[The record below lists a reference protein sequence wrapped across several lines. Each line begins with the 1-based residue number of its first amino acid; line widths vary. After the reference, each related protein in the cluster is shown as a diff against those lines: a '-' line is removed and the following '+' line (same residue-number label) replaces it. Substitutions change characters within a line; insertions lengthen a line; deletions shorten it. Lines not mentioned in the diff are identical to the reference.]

1 MRKLKWIV
9 MGLVAV
15 LVAVVVAG
23 YVVLSTMDFEDL
35 RETIQAEAS
44 AATGRD
50 LVLAGPIDVKVSLR
64 PAVAIDQVT
73 FANAE
78 WGSRPEMVS
87 LERFEVEVAL
97 LPLLSGNLEVK
108 RLVLIGPDI
117 LLETDAEGRV
127 NWELAAMA
135 EEAEEA
141 EEPAEDEAAE
151 LIPSFDQ
158 IIIRDGRLTYRDGQT
173 GEEIKLALD
182 KVIASSKGPS
192 HPLDIEFEGV
202 YNGEAV
208 KLAGTL
214 GSFDQ
219 LTDGPFPLKISASA
233 GGADVTLDGQIAE
246 AMTGKGADVKV
257 TARGEKL
264 EGLGGL
270 AGTEL
275 PPVGAFDVATRV
287 TWDGAVLGLSEL
299 NVTAADL
306 GITAQGGIA
315 NALEQQGVDLT
326 VTARGESLASLGAV
340 ADAELPPLGPYDV
353 STRVQMDGQ
362 TVTIS
367 DLVAKVGGSDLAG
380 QATVNLGEP
389 MTVSANLSSQVLD
402 LADFTEEGAEEPA
415 AAAGEESPYVFTED
429 PLPLE
434 ALQGTNAD
442 VKLTAGT
449 LKLQDKMAL
458 ENLDLTLSLAGG
470 RLQVAPLVAGFSGGS
485 LEANVDLDGGKATP
499 TLVALVKGAGIDYGQ
514 LLKDMEIDET
524 VQGTLDLDIDL
535 KGAGGSMRAI
545 AAGLNGKTEIVSNE
559 GVVSNRLMK
568 IVGVGLGD
576 IMGPLFGGEDNT
588 KLHCIVSRF
597 DVENGLA
604 TSRAMIFDSEA
615 FTVTGAGT
623 VDLTTEKLDLSMD
636 TSTRETSIAS
646 LAVPFNSSLI
656 AENVASGGEENPCVA
671 AVEAAERG
679 EVPAESE
686 PSSPVEAVIE
696 EPAKVL
702 EGIGEGV
709 TEGLKGL
716 FGD

>member
-1 MRKLKWIV
+1 
-9 MGLVAV
+9 
-15 LVAVVVAG
+15 
-23 YVVLSTMDFEDL
+23 
-35 RETIQAEAS
+35 
-44 AATGRD
+44 
-50 LVLAGPIDVKVSLR
+50 
-64 PAVAIDQVT
+64 
-73 FANAE
+73 
-78 WGSRPEMVS
+78 
-87 LERFEVEVAL
+87 
-97 LPLLSGNLEVK
+97 
-108 RLVLIGPDI
+108 
-117 LLETDAEGRV
+117 
-127 NWELAAMA
+127 
-135 EEAEEA
+135 
-141 EEPAEDEAAE
+141 
-151 LIPSFDQ
+151 
-158 IIIRDGRLTYRDGQT
+158 
-173 GEEIKLALD
+173 
-182 KVIASSKGPS
+182 
-192 HPLDIEFEGV
+192 
-202 YNGEAV
+202 
-208 KLAGTL
+208 
-214 GSFDQ
+214 
-219 LTDGPFPLKISASA
+219 
-233 GGADVTLDGQIAE
+233 
-246 AMTGKGADVKV
+246 
-257 TARGEKL
+257 
-264 EGLGGL
+264 
-270 AGTEL
+270 
-275 PPVGAFDVATRV
+275 
-287 TWDGAVLGLSEL
+287 
-299 NVTAADL
+299 
-306 GITAQGGIA
+306 
-315 NALEQQGVDLT
+315 

-636 TSTRETSIAS
+636 TSTRETSIAN
-646 LAVPFNSSLI
+646 LAVPFNIKGTLKSPTFTPDPMGTALGAAKTIGLFVAPPVALGSLI